1 MNVKRLLIA
10 RLKIDPA
17 KGQICLTNSDG
28 TQVMSIIGL
37 EFVNDV
43 PRFTNLSIDGNK
55 VALHEL
61 QTNERFSSEIE
72 EMLADVL
79 EGVLSKMDEGENVPC
94 KKSFL
99 ERLNKHIQQFFES
112 EYGG

>member
-10 RLKIDPA
+10 RLKVDPE
-17 KGQICLTNSDG
+17 KGQICLMNSDG
-28 TQVMSIIGL
+28 TQIMSIIGL
-37 EFVNDV
+37 EFVNDIPKFKNV
-43 PRFTNLSIDGNK
+43 SIDGNK

-61 QTNERFSSEIE
+61 PEGEGYSSEVE
-72 EMLADVL
+72 EMLVDVI
-79 EGVLSKMDEGENVPC
+79 EGVLSKMGEDENVPC

-99 ERLNKHIQQFFES
+99 ERLNKHIQQFLES